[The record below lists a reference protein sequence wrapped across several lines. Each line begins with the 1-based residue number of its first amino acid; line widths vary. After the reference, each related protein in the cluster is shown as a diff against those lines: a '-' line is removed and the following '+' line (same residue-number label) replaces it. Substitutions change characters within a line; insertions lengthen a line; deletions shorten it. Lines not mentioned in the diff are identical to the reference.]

1 MSNRQFIQKDNVDM
15 LWEVISD
22 EEIFKF
28 LSRDLQTKI
37 YELFLNNIQGF
48 FDNELLKTNSL
59 VDMNKKYILLI
70 LNHIKKNY
78 NVQPSK
84 ITIFSE
90 PVKESI
96 TYEEIHNERKTQ
108 FEKDF
113 SKRQE
118 EFKDFMSVKAPPV
131 PEFSDKD
138 RDTPIKEMDKILK
151 EMQAQRNYE
160 IEQINRNY
168 NNSNDTTN
176 LDNWLKP
183 QETSLKSEK
192 FMPNKELNQGTK
204 NQLHTEQQSQNYSRF
219 KFLNELESDI
229 SPKDKKNVSF
239 SNIEEIKTY
248 NDDNDYDDEDDN
260 IFSKLKKVKNKQNE
274 NITLE
279 IHEPTLIENTLRDV
293 DRISNLEREVKNI
306 NNKMDKILE
315 LLSKK

>member
-1 MSNRQFIQKDNVDM
+1 MSNRQFIQKDNVNM

-22 EEIFKF
+22 EEIFKI
-28 LSRDLQTKI
+28 LSRDIQTKI
-37 YELFLNNIQGF
+37 YQLFLNNIKGF
-48 FDNELLKTNSL
+48 FDNELLKTSSL

-78 NVQPSK
+78 PIQPNK

-96 TYEEIHNERKTQ
+96 TYEEIHNERKSQ

-113 SKRQE
+113 NKRQE
-118 EFKDFMSVKAPPV
+118 EFQDFMSIKAPPV

-168 NNSNDTTN
+168 NNSNDTTQI
-176 LDNWLKP
+176 DNWLKP
-183 QETSLKSEK
+183 QETSLKGEK
-192 FMPNKELNQGTK
+192 FINNKELNQGAK
-204 NQLHTEQQSQNYSRF
+204 IQSHTEQQSQNYSRF

-248 NDDNDYDDEDDN
+248 NDQDDDDEDDN

-279 IHEPTLIENTLRDV
+279 IHEPTLIENTD